1 MTQRRRTAKTSSKGS
16 RGGGSHGPQLS
27 PHTHATIQS
36 DADLAEQGVF
46 ADVTL
51 RECDLAGQ
59 RAEDL
64 LLERV
69 VCQRV
74 RLGECQL
81 ALAQVLD
88 VRFEGC
94 DLAGSVWEKP
104 ELRRVELEGCRAIGL
119 TLTDASLD
127 DVRFQ
132 RCNAEHL
139 RLWSSS
145 LRSVRFEHCVLR
157 AASFMESDLSG
168 TVFRRCDLTGAD
180 LRGTKLAGAD
190 LRGST
195 LTGVQLGI
203 AEIRGAIIDPAQAV
217 HLAGLLGVTVQEE
230 ESEEAASAL

>member
-1 MTQRRRTAKTSSKGS
+1 MTQRRRTTKASSKAPRGDGS
-16 RGGGSHGPQLS
+16 RGPQLS
-27 PHTHATIQS
+27 PHTHTTIQGS
-36 DADLAEQGVF
+36 ADFAEQTSF

-51 RECDLAGQ
+51 RECAMTGQ

-64 LLERV
+64 LLDRV

-81 ALAQVLD
+81 TLAQLID

-94 DLAGSVWEKP
+94 DLAGGVWEQP
-104 ELRRVELEGCRAIGL
+104 ELRRVEFEGCRALGL
-119 TLTDASLD
+119 TLTNASLD

-157 AASFMESDLSG
+157 QASFVESDLSG
-168 TVFRRCDLTGAD
+168 TVFWRCDLTGAD

-195 LTGVQLGI
+195 LAGAQLGI

-217 HLAGLLGVTVQEE
+217 HLAALLGVSVQEE
-230 ESEEAASAL
+230 VGEDAS